1 MKHYIVINDWS
12 NEYECGVTIIAVAH
26 SLEEAKESFNEC
38 IAEEK
43 AYVEDKG
50 WTIYEDSDVDFDA
63 GEEGY
68 YAANHT
74 RLYIQEV

>member
-12 NEYECGVTIIAVAH
+12 NEYECGVTIMAVVH
-26 SLEEAKESFNEC
+26 SLQEAKEIFDEF

-50 WTIYEDSDVDFDA
+50 WTIYENIDCDFDA

-68 YAANHT
+68 YAENHT

>member
-1 MKHYIVINDWS
+1 MKHYVVINDWS
-12 NEYECGVTIIAVAH
+12 NEYECGVIIIAVAH
-26 SLEEAKESFNEC
+26 SWQEAKESFNKF
-38 IAEEK
+38 ITEEK
-43 AYVEDKG
+43 AYVKDKG
-50 WTIYEDSDVDFDA
+50 WTIYEDLIDDFDA